1 MKYLKKCYDV
11 HGHWPTIFD
20 DSHIL
25 SLSSGR
31 FADKEVKS
39 DLLGAKKVGVQCLE
53 EFVANHI
60 IQKSVAF
67 YDPIKKTKLKTF
79 SSMQAKETVKVKQNE
94 ISIKTD
100 RKRFHACWLYRES
113 VILIYERCCSTC
125 LDQWHGLWQM
135 EMTRYKKH

>member
-79 SSMQAKETVKVKQNE
+79 SLCKQ
-94 ISIKTD
+94 
-100 RKRFHACWLYRES
+100 
-113 VILIYERCCSTC
+113 
-125 LDQWHGLWQM
+125 
-135 EMTRYKKH
+135 KKL